1 MKFNVN
7 QQDLQQALN
16 FCQGVVEKRSTLPIL
31 SNILMEVKNSEMVL
45 TATDLDLIFIHKINQ
60 VEVLEEGRTTSQLSI
75 MYDIIRK
82 FTSGKKINLTLT
94 DTSKLHVESDKS
106 IFNLNCI
113 DPSEF
118 PLTEENF
125 NENEFFVKSK
135 ELLKLLNKCKFSL
148 SNDETRHYL
157 SGIYIHQTEFEDKN
171 YLTAVATDSH
181 RMSISK
187 IRLEKKIDFE
197 PIILP
202 KKTIFQL
209 CSLLDN
215 YDGEVKISNIK
226 SKIKFELSNSILIS
240 KLIDGKFPN
249 YIQVIPKNNEKKL
262 EIDLKLFLNSVDRV
276 ASVSLD
282 RKDGV
287 KFNLQKDTL
296 NLSVNNTNSG
306 DGKETLAVKFDH
318 NLEISFNSRYLIDV
332 ASQLDGDKITIF
344 FNDTGSPALIKD
356 PGDFDSIFVVMPMKG

>member
-7 QQDLQQALN
+7 QQDLQEALN
-16 FCQGVVEKRSTLPIL
+16 YCQGVIEKRSTLPIL
-31 SNILMEVKNSEMVL
+31 SNILIDVQKSNLTL
-45 TATDLDLIFIHKINQ
+45 TATDLDLIFIHRIKNI
-60 VEVLEEGRTTSQLSI
+60 EVLEEGKTTTTSSI
-75 MYDIIRK
+75 MYDIVRK
-82 FTSGKKINLTLT
+82 FSSGKKINLTLT
-94 DTSKLHVESDKS
+94 DNSKLHLESEKS
-106 IFNLNCI
+106 MFNLNCI
-113 DPSEF
+113 SPSEF
-118 PLTEENF
+118 PLTDEDFSENQF
-125 NENEFFVKSK
+125 SMKSK
-135 ELLKLLNKCKFSL
+135 QLLKLLNKCKFSV

-157 SGIYIHQTEFEDKN
+157 SGIYLHQTDFEDKN

-187 IRLEKKIDFE
+187 IRLDQKIDFE

-215 YDGEVKISNIK
+215 YDGEVKISNVK
-226 SKIKFELSNSILIS
+226 SKIKFELDNSILIS

-249 YIQVIPKNNEKKL
+249 YIQVIPKNNQKKL

-282 RKDGV
+282 KKDGV
-287 KFNLQKDTL
+287 KFNLSKDAL

-306 DGKETLAVKFDH
+306 DGKETLVVKFDH
-318 NLEISFNSRYLIDV
+318 DLEISFNSRYLIDV
-332 ASQLDGDKITIF
+332 ASQIDGEKIEIF